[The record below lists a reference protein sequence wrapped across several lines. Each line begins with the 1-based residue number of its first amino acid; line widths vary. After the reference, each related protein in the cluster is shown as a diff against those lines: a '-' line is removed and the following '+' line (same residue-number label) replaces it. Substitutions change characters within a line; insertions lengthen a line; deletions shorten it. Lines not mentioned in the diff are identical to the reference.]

1 MPATR
6 RFFSSATSG
15 ETARDR
21 DGDDSSTRD
30 GDGDDGST
38 RDGDGSKTAAD
49 SGNGVTIGR
58 VATLVA
64 LETGL
69 APILRTP
76 AEILGDDDGTDGT
89 TANAPLDANDRLT
102 AFLDAAD
109 AEMLVVLHAFKCGAV
124 LDAAAAAASSS
135 RRPTV
140 LVFGGTDVNV
150 DAAMGDGAKC
160 RDLRRRVAAADRV
173 VAFSRAMVDAAAPA
187 LGRDDAAPWRAKIA
201 VIPQGVALP
210 EEAEEGSKSGEERGF
225 VGESESLRGES
236 ESLRGES
243 ESLRGV
249 LGVSDRTP
257 VFLLPAGL
265 RPVKDVLWAAAAL
278 ERAADPGTQCATR
291 TRSGDSRVS
300 QSSPE
305 PFVGALEP
313 LFVVAVMGPS
323 LDAPYAAEVRAFADE
338 SARSR
343 LGAFRL
349 LPARD
354 RATTLRFMRE
364 SAGVLNTS
372 ASEGQSGALLEAA
385 ACGVAIVARDVPGN
399 RALLRLLAEATEEEE
414 EDGKAR
420 GLPAAAA
427 DPSEPPKSSS
437 GGEGGTCARAGR
449 VGAHACGTLCD
460 APEAL
465 AEAVKALAV
474 SAEGFRR
481 GPDDRDGDRG
491 DYGEYSYGDG
501 DVYGD
506 GDGVDGD
513 GELSEGDELLSR
525 ANGDGTDSNALG
537 ARVVLASVRAA
548 AERARIGA
556 RRLAERERRDWGALA
571 REMLSGEGGGAVRD

>member
-1 MPATR
+1 M
-6 RFFSSATSG
+6 
-15 ETARDR
+15 
-21 DGDDSSTRD
+21 
-30 GDGDDGST
+30 
-38 RDGDGSKTAAD
+38 
-49 SGNGVTIGR
+49 
-58 VATLVA
+58 
-64 LETGL
+64 
-69 APILRTP
+69 
-76 AEILGDDDGTDGT
+76 
-89 TANAPLDANDRLT
+89 
-102 AFLDAAD
+102 
-109 AEMLVVLHAFKCGAV
+109 
-124 LDAAAAAASSS
+124 
-135 RRPTV
+135 
-140 LVFGGTDVNV
+140 
-150 DAAMGDGAKC
+150 
-160 RDLRRRVAAADRV
+160 
-173 VAFSRAMVDAAAPA
+173 
-187 LGRDDAAPWRAKIA
+187 
-201 VIPQGVALP
+201 
-210 EEAEEGSKSGEERGF
+210 
-225 VGESESLRGES
+225 
-236 ESLRGES
+236 
-243 ESLRGV
+243 
-249 LGVSDRTP
+249 
-257 VFLLPAGL
+257 FLLPAGL

-437 GGEGGTCARAGR
+437 GEGGTYACAGR

-460 APEAL
+460 APEAF

>member
-15 ETARDR
+15 ETTREG
-21 DGDDSSTRD
+21 DGDDGSTRD
-30 GDGDDGST
+30 GDGST

-76 AEILGDDDGTDGT
+76 AEILGDDDGTDDT

-249 LGVSDRTP
+249 LGVSANTP

-291 TRSGDSRVS
+291 TRSGDSHVS

-323 LDAPYAAEVRAFADE
+323 LDASYAAEVRAFADE

-414 EDGKAR
+414 DGKAR

-437 GGEGGTCARAGR
+437 GEGGTYARAGR

-460 APEAL
+460 APEAF

-481 GPDDRDGDRG
+481 GPDRDGDRG

-513 GELSEGDELLSR
+513 SVAEDDELLSR
-525 ANGDGTDSNALG
+525 ANGDGTDPKALG

>member
-1 MPATR
+1 M
-6 RFFSSATSG
+6 
-15 ETARDR
+15 
-21 DGDDSSTRD
+21 
-30 GDGDDGST
+30 
-38 RDGDGSKTAAD
+38 
-49 SGNGVTIGR
+49 TIGR

-76 AEILGDDDGTDGT
+76 AEILGDDDGTDDS

-210 EEAEEGSKSGEERGF
+210 EEAEEGSKSGEERSF
-225 VGESESLRGES
+225 VGESESLRGECESLRGES

-249 LGVSDRTP
+249 LGVSALTP

-278 ERAADPGTQCATR
+278 ERAADPGTQQRTPR
-291 TRSGDSRVS
+291 TRSGGDGDSHVS

-323 LDAPYAAEVRAFADE
+323 LDASYAAEVRAFADE

-414 EDGKAR
+414 DGKAR

-437 GGEGGTCARAGR
+437 GEGGTYARAGR

-491 DYGEYSYGDG
+491 DRGEYSYGDG

-513 GELSEGDELLSR
+513 SVAEDDELLSR

-556 RRLAERERRDWGALA
+556 RRLAERERRDWGGVAG
-571 REMLSGEGGGAVRD
+571 EMLSGEGGGAVRD